1 MRHYRFSLCAL
12 ALVAGLSGCGGMTM
26 AVKKEVISTPDA
38 PKAIGPY
45 SQAIRVGNT
54 VYLAGQ
60 IPIDPK
66 TNQLLQGTIE
76 EQTRLVMGNL
86 AAVLKAAGLT
96 FDNVV
101 MAHCFLKDLNDF
113 PKFNE
118 TYATYFKD
126 NMPPGR
132 ATVQVA
138 RLPRDVLV
146 EVAFIA
152 VK

>member
-1 MRHYRFSLCAL
+1 MNNYRLGLGLCAVGL
-12 ALVAGLSGCGGMTM
+12 AVGLAGCAMPF
-26 AVKKEVISTPDA
+26 KKEVISTADA

-54 VYLAGQ
+54 VFLAGQ

-66 TNQLLQGTIE
+66 TNQLNTGSIE
-76 EQTRLVMGNL
+76 EQTRLVMSNL
-86 AAVLKAAGLT
+86 GAVLKASGMT

-101 MAHCFLKDLNDF
+101 MANCFLKDLNDF

-118 TYATYFKD
+118 VYATYFKD
-126 NMPPGR
+126 QMPPGR

-152 VK
+152 VQ

>member
-1 MRHYRFSLCAL
+1 MKHYRLSLYVLAL
-12 ALVAGLSGCGGMTM
+12 ATGLSGCGGMTM

-76 EQTRLVMGNL
+76 EQTRLVMDNL
-86 AAVLKAAGLT
+86 AAVLKAAGMT

-126 NMPPGR
+126 NMPPAR

>member
-1 MRHYRFSLCAL
+1 MQYRLKLCAL
-12 ALVAGLSGCGGMTM
+12 ALAVGLSGCAGMM
-26 AVKKEVISTPDA
+26 GAKKEVIATADA

-66 TNQLLQGTIE
+66 TNQVVQGSIE
-76 EQTRLVMGNL
+76 QQTRLVMDNL
-86 AAVLKAAGLT
+86 GAVLKAAGMG
-96 FDNVV
+96 FEHVV

-113 PKFNE
+113 PRFNE
-118 TYATYFKD
+118 AYATYFKD
-126 NMPPGR
+126 GMPPGR

-146 EVAFIA
+146 EVAFVA

>member
-1 MRHYRFSLCAL
+1 MAKHGLILCAL
-12 ALVAGLSGCGGMTM
+12 ALAGALSGCAGMTGG
-26 AVKKEVISTPDA
+26 AKKEVIATPDA

-45 SQAIRVGNT
+45 SQAIRVGDT

-66 TNQLLQGTIE
+66 TNQLVTGSIE
-76 EQTRLVMGNL
+76 QQTRVVMDNL
-86 AAVLKAAGLT
+86 GAVLKAAGMS

-101 MAHCFLKDLNDF
+101 MAHCFLRDLNDF
-113 PKFNE
+113 GKFNE

-126 NMPPGR
+126 GMPPGR

-138 RLPRDVLV
+138 RLPRDVAV
-146 EVAFIA
+146 EVAFVA

>member
-1 MRHYRFSLCAL
+1 VRHYRLSLCAL
-12 ALVAGLSGCGGMTM
+12 VLAAALSGCGVMGG
-26 AVKKEVISTPDA
+26 AKKEVISTPDA

-45 SQAIRVGNT
+45 SQAIRVGDT

-76 EQTRLVMGNL
+76 QQTRLVMDNL
-86 AAVLKAAGLT
+86 GAVLKAAGLT

-126 NMPPGR
+126 GMPPGR

-146 EVAFIA
+146 EVAFVA

>member
-1 MRHYRFSLCAL
+1 MRHYQLSLCIL
-12 ALVAGLSGCGGMTM
+12 ALTAGLSACGGMM
-26 AVKKEVISTPDA
+26 PVKKEVIATADA

-60 IPIDPK
+60 IPIDPR

-76 EQTRLVMGNL
+76 EQTRLVMNNL
-86 AAVLKAAGLT
+86 GAVLTAAGMS
-96 FDNVV
+96 FENVV

-126 NMPPGR
+126 GMPPGR

-146 EVAFIA
+146 EVAFVA

>member
-1 MRHYRFSLCAL
+1 VTHYRLSLCFLVL
-12 ALVAGLSGCGGMTM
+12 AAGLTGCGGMIM
-26 AVKKEVISTPDA
+26 GKKEFIATADS

-60 IPIDPK
+60 FPFDPR

-76 EQTRLVMGNL
+76 QQTRLVMDNL
-86 AAVLKAAGLT
+86 AAVLKAAGMT
-96 FDNVV
+96 FDNAV

-126 NMPPGR
+126 GMPPAR

-146 EVAFIA
+146 EVALVA

>member
-1 MRHYRFSLCAL
+1 VNHYRLSLCAL
-12 ALVAGLSGCGGMTM
+12 AIAAALSGCGGMTM
-26 AVKKEVISTPDA
+26 GMKKEVIATADA

-60 IPIDPK
+60 IPIDPR

-76 EQTRLVMGNL
+76 QQTKLVMDNL
-86 AAVLKAAGLT
+86 AAVLTAAGMT

-101 MAHCFLKDLNDF
+101 MANCFLKDLNDF

-118 TYATYFKD
+118 TYGTYFKD
-126 NMPPGR
+126 NMPPAR

-146 EVAFIA
+146 EVALIA